1 MGCAVLWGGS
11 KDDFLKRNRHA
22 RTWRWQAD
30 LQPLLPLLPLR
41 RGATKRVVGSMAA
54 LSGAAGLSYLEY
66 DTNGKLQAQHRKP
79 PGGGKLAK
87 MAKRYG

>member
-1 MGCAVLWGGS
+1 
-11 KDDFLKRNRHA
+11 
-22 RTWRWQAD
+22 
-30 LQPLLPLLPLR
+30 
-41 RGATKRVVGSMAA
+41 MAA

-66 DTNGKLQAQHRKP
+66 DTGKQQAQHRKP